1 MELTWLELL
10 IIVLAS
16 FRLTRLL
23 VYDQITQY
31 IRAPFFNEVEELD
44 EAGHTEIYLVPK
56 DKGIRGFL
64 GQLLSCH
71 WCTGIWSSIFLCSL
85 FFVYHQIAIPIL
97 LVLAVAGLASMIE
110 VLVQKW
116 MED

>member
-1 MELTWLELL
+1 MELTWLELF

-23 VYDQITQY
+23 VYDQITQF
-31 IRAPFFNEVEELD
+31 IRAPFFDEVEEVD
-44 EAGHTEIYLVPK
+44 ETGQKETYLVAK
-56 DKGIRGFL
+56 NRGIKGFF

-71 WCTGIWSSIFLCSL
+71 WCTGVWCAIFICCLY
-85 FFVYHQIAIPIL
+85 FVYYNIAFPIL
-97 LVLAVAGLASMIE
+97 LVLAVAGLASIIE

-116 MED
+116 LED

>member
-1 MELTWLELL
+1 MELTWLELI

-23 VYDQITQY
+23 VYDQITQF
-31 IRAPFFNEVEELD
+31 IRTPFFNEIEEVD
-44 EAGHTEIYLVPK
+44 ESGQKEIYLVAK
-56 DKGIRGFL
+56 DKGIRGFF

-71 WCTGIWSSIFLCSL
+71 WCTGVWSSIFLCSL
-85 FFVYHQIAIPIL
+85 FFIYHQIAVPIL
-97 LVLAVAGLASMIE
+97 LVLAVAGLASIIE

-116 MED
+116 LED

>member
-1 MELTWLELL
+1 MELTWLELF

-23 VYDQITQY
+23 VYDQITQF
-31 IRAPFFNEVEELD
+31 IRSPFFNEVEEVD
-44 EAGHTEIYLVPK
+44 EFGQKETYLVPK
-56 DKGIRGFL
+56 NRGIRGFF

-71 WCTGIWSSIFLCSL
+71 WCTGVWCSIFICSL
-85 FFVYHQIAIPIL
+85 FFVYHSIAFPLL
-97 LVLAVAGLASMIE
+97 LVLAVAGLASIIE

-116 MED
+116 LED